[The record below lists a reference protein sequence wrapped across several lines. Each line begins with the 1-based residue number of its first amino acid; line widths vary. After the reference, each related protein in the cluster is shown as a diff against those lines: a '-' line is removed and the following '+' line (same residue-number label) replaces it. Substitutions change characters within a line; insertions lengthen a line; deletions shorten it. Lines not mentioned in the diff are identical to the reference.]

1 VSREIGRPAPG
12 RRSAAER
19 PHIRSLGGALTTAAG
34 GSEMTRV
41 TVLLVCILAVASSGL
56 AQQGTSELRGR
67 AVDQQGAAMP
77 GVPIVITNQDNGQ
90 FRETTSGADGAF
102 LMSGMVP
109 GTYEVRAELAGFKKY
124 QTRDVRLEVGRSTLL
139 EIKLELGTIEESVT
153 VTGEAPLVDTSSK
166 AIGGNVSARE
176 FVDLPSFNRNFTGYL
191 ALVPGVVSSVSA
203 TTFGADSISVAGQN
217 VRNVNYTMDGSN
229 NNDAFNGGNG
239 GSQARVPVEAVQE
252 FQLLTSQFDAEFGMA
267 SGGVVNSV
275 SKQGTN
281 QFRGSAFMFYQD
293 ENLTT
298 RDYFA
303 REGDLEKPQTQQQQW
318 GGTLGGPILRNRMHF
333 FSSLERIVLDGGV
346 TTQIPSRPDL
356 ERTDFEK
363 TRVWNTFVRADH
375 QINSNH
381 TWGLRWLRETS
392 PQPIQINAENHTPS
406 RYEAETDVDW
416 TLVGNLSSI
425 FGSNKVNTFRV
436 SAVSE
441 DVFFGNPLFN
451 ESKNQRDLLPT
462 LNHLNFSDQQSPRAS
477 RRLDVAYGADNI
489 FAWFLPNK
497 LGGDHDLKVGVTYMY
512 SSLRNQDFGNMNGT
526 FTFASDLPFDRNN
539 PRTYPERVSIRV
551 GNPLNFL
558 MKGHFIGGFIQ
569 DKFRPSERL
578 TLSAGLRYDVEIVRT
593 PNQQNPLFANGAGS
607 SDFPIDGNNFAP
619 RLGFTYAL
627 DGQSRSVVRGGFG
640 LFYQRTSYTFL
651 TPMFSAG
658 RLSDSFVVQYPLN
671 NADPGPRAGNFP
683 TQPEL
688 AGGPT
693 INHAL
698 IDGRFPP
705 GTLNRNVGTVRF
717 DNPDRKNAY
726 SRQYSIG
733 YERQFGAMTGVG
745 IDFIRSEQRAQYVL
759 KDLNP
764 GLRDTTTAT
773 STLRRTNP
781 LVGTPGEFAARV
793 DTLVNEGYVNY
804 NTLQV
809 SLTQRQRAG
818 FSGRASY
825 AFSRGR
831 GNVATGQA
839 DTAISQ
845 VGGSLN
851 LDNDFG
857 PSNVDRPHIFSLAGS
872 YDVPKTKGLRVS
884 AVFQARSGT
893 PFTLVNTTFDL
904 DRNGL
909 TANEYLPAGTYRGTG
924 QFAYDV
930 DYKGGRNGGRGPSY
944 ASLDVRAGYVIRM
957 AGGRTLNLFV
967 DAFNATNEPNFANPT
982 NNGGQADQRIA
993 ASFMNLTTLTN
1004 GVARTFQLNARL
1016 GF

>member
-1 VSREIGRPAPG
+1 
-12 RRSAAER
+12 
-19 PHIRSLGGALTTAAG
+19 
-34 GSEMTRV
+34 MTR
-41 TVLLVCILAVASSGL
+41 LVLAVVFAL
-56 AQQGTSELRGR
+56 ATADVTAAQQGTSEMRGR
-67 AVDQQGAAMP
+67 ALDPQGASLP
-77 GVPIVITNQDNGQ
+77 GVPIVVTNQDNGQ
-90 FRETTSGADGAF
+90 FREATTGADGSF
-102 LMSGMVP
+102 LLSGMVP

-139 EIKLELGTIEESVT
+139 EIRLELGTVEESVT

-166 AIGGNVSARE
+166 AIGGNVSAKE

-281 QFRGSAFMFYQD
+281 KFTGSAFMFYQD

-298 RDYFA
+298 RDFFA
-303 REGDLEKPQTQQQQW
+303 REGQLDKPQTQQQQW
-318 GGTLGGPILRNRMHF
+318 GGTLGGPIVRNKMHF
-333 FSSLERIVLDGGV
+333 FGSLERIVLDGGV

-363 TRVWNTFVRADH
+363 TRVWNTFLRADH

-381 TWGLRWLRETS
+381 TWGVRWLRETS
-392 PQPIQINAENHTPS
+392 PQPIQINAENHTPA

-416 TLVGNLSSI
+416 TIVGNLSSI
-425 FGSNKVNTFRV
+425 FGSTKVNTFRI
-436 SAVSE
+436 SAVKE

-451 ESKNQRDLLPT
+451 GGEDQKSLQPT
-462 LNHLNFSDQQSPRAS
+462 LNFLNFSDQQSPRAN
-477 RRLDVAYGADNI
+477 RRLDTAVGVDNI
-489 FAWFLPNK
+489 FAWFVPHR
-497 LGGDHDLKVGVTYMY
+497 LGGDHDIKVGASYLY
-512 SSLRNQDFGNMNGT
+512 SALRTQDFGNLNGT
-526 FTFASDLPFDRNN
+526 FTFATDLPFDAAN
-539 PRTYPERVSIRV
+539 PRTYPERLAIRV
-551 GNPLNFL
+551 GNPLDFL
-558 MKGHFIGGFIQ
+558 MKGHFIGTFLQ
-569 DKFRPSERL
+569 DKYRPTERL
-578 TLSAGLRYDVEIVRT
+578 TISAGLRYDIELVRT
-593 PNQQNPLFANGAGS
+593 PNAMNPLFASGAGS
-607 SDFPIDGNNFAP
+607 NDYPVDNNNFAP
-619 RLGFTYAL
+619 RVGFTLAL

-640 LFYQRTSYTFL
+640 LFYQRTAYTFL
-651 TPMFSAG
+651 TPMFSGG
-658 RLSDSFVVQYPLN
+658 RFSDSFVVNYPVN

-683 TQPEL
+683 TAPEL
-688 AGGPT
+688 SGGPT

-733 YERQFGAMTGVG
+733 YERQVGQSLGVG
-745 IDFIRSEQRAQYVL
+745 VDFIRSEQRAQYVL

-773 STLRRTNP
+773 STLRRTTP
-781 LVGTPGEFAARV
+781 LVGVPGEFAARV
-793 DTLVNEGYVNY
+793 DTLVNAGYVDY
-804 NTLQV
+804 NTVQV

-831 GNVATGQA
+831 GNVPTGQA
-839 DTAISQ
+839 DTANSQ
-845 VGGSLN
+845 IGGELN

-857 PSNVDRPHIFSLAGS
+857 PSNVDRPHIFSVAGS
-872 YDVPKTKGLRVS
+872 YEVPRTKGLRVS

-893 PFTLVNTTFDL
+893 PFTLVDTSTDL

-909 TANEYLPAGTYRGTG
+909 TANEYLPAGSYRGTG
-924 QFAYDV
+924 ANAFDV
-930 DYKGGRNGGRGPSY
+930 EYEGGRNGARGPGY
-944 ASLDVRAGYVIRM
+944 ASLDMRAGYVIRM

-982 NNGGQADQRIA
+982 NNGGLADRRIA
-993 ASFMNLTTLTN
+993 ASFLSMTALTN

>member
-1 VSREIGRPAPG
+1 MSRIGFG
-12 RRSAAER
+12 VV
-19 PHIRSLGGALTTAAG
+19 L
-34 GSEMTRV
+34 
-41 TVLLVCILAVASSGL
+41 TVLSLCAPAL

-77 GVPIVITNQDNGQ
+77 GLPIVVTNQDNGQ
-90 FRETTSGADGAF
+90 FREVASGADGAF
-102 LMSGMVP
+102 LLSGMVP
-109 GTYEVRAELAGFKKY
+109 GTYEVSAELSGFKKY
-124 QTRDVRLEVGRSTLL
+124 LTRGVVLAVGRSTVL
-139 EIKLELGTIEESVT
+139 EIRLELGTIEESVT

-166 AIGGNVSARE
+166 AIGGNVSAKE

-229 NNDAFNGGNG
+229 NNDTFNGGNG

-293 ENLTT
+293 ENLTV

-303 REGDLEKPQTQQQQW
+303 ERGDLEKPQTQQQQW
-318 GGTLGGPILRNRMHF
+318 GGTLGGPIVRNKMHF
-333 FSSLERIVLDGGV
+333 FGSLERIVLDGGV

-356 ERTDFEK
+356 ERTDFEQ
-363 TRVWNTFVRADH
+363 TRVWNTFLRADH
-375 QINSNH
+375 QVNSNH
-381 TWGLRWLRETS
+381 TWGVRWLRETS

-406 RYEAETDVDW
+406 RYEAETDVDY
-416 TLVGNLSSI
+416 TIVGNLSSI

-436 SAVSE
+436 SAVKE

-451 ESKNQRDLLPT
+451 ESKNQKDLLPT
-462 LNHLNFSDQQSPRAS
+462 LVYLNFQDQQSPRAN

-489 FAWFLPNK
+489 FAWFLPNR
-497 LGGDHDLKVGVTYMY
+497 LGGDHDVKVGVSYLY
-512 SSLRNQDFGNMNGT
+512 SSLRVQDFGNMNGT
-526 FTFASDLPFDRNN
+526 FSFATDLPFDRSN
-539 PRTYPERVSIRV
+539 PRTYPERFSLRV
-551 GNPLNFL
+551 GNPLDFY
-558 MKGHFIGGFIQ
+558 MKGHFIGSFIQ
-569 DKFRPSERL
+569 DKYRPSERL
-578 TLSAGLRYDVEIVRT
+578 TLSVGLRYDLELIRT
-593 PNQQNPLFANGAGS
+593 PNQQNPLFGGGAGS
-607 SDFPIDGNNFAP
+607 TDYPVDGNNIAP

-651 TPMFSAG
+651 TTMFSGG
-658 RLSDSFVVQYPLN
+658 RYSDSFVVQYPLN
-671 NADPGPRAGNFP
+671 NVDPGPRAGNFP
-683 TQPEL
+683 TAPEL
-688 AGGPT
+688 LTYPNVVDAT
-693 INHAL
+693 FDA
-698 IDGRFPP
+698 RFPP

-726 SRQYSIG
+726 SRQYSLG
-733 YERQFGAMTGVG
+733 YERQVGQTLGVG
-745 IDFIRSEQRAQYVL
+745 VDFIRSEQRAQYVL

-764 GLRDTTTAT
+764 GLRDTTTAS

-781 LVGTPGEFAARV
+781 LIGAPGEFAARV
-793 DTLVNEGYVNY
+793 DTLVNEGYVDY
-804 NTLQV
+804 NTVQV
-809 SLTQRQRAG
+809 SLTQRQRGG

-845 VGGSLN
+845 VGGDLN
-851 LDNDFG
+851 LDNDIG
-857 PSNVDRPHIFSLAGS
+857 PTNVDRPHIFSLAGS
-872 YDVPKTKGLRVS
+872 YQVPRTKGLRVS
-884 AVFQARSGT
+884 AVFQARSGV
-893 PFTLVNTTFDL
+893 PFTLINSTFDL

-909 TANEYLPAGTYRGTG
+909 TANEYLPAGTYKGNGAT
-924 QFAYDV
+924 AYEV
-930 DYKGGRNGGRGPSY
+930 DYKGGRNGGRGPAYS
-944 ASLDVRAGYVIRM
+944 SLDVRAGYVIRM
-957 AGGRTLNLFV
+957 AGDRTLNLFV
-967 DAFNATNEPNFANPT
+967 DAFNATNEPNFGNPPV
-982 NNGGQADQRIA
+982 DQRA
-993 ASFMNLTTLTN
+993 QATFLNLNSLVN

>member
-1 VSREIGRPAPG
+1 MTRLAMAV
-12 RRSAAER
+12 
-19 PHIRSLGGALTTAAG
+19 ALVVTTAA
-34 GSEMTRV
+34 
-41 TVLLVCILAVASSGL
+41 AVA

-67 AVDQQGAAMP
+67 AVDQQGASLP
-77 GVPIVITNQDNGQ
+77 GVPIVVTNQDNGQ
-90 FRETTSGADGAF
+90 FREATSGTDGTF
-102 LMSGMVP
+102 LLSGMVP
-109 GTYEVRAELAGFKKY
+109 GTYTIRAELTGFKKY
-124 QTRDVRLEVGRSTLL
+124 ETRDIRLEVGRSTLL
-139 EIKLELGTIEESVT
+139 EIRLELGAIEESVT

-166 AIGGNVSARE
+166 AIGGNVSAKE

-281 QFRGSAFMFYQD
+281 KFTGSAFMFYQD

-298 RDYFA
+298 RDFFA
-303 REGDLEKPQTQQQQW
+303 REGGLDKPETQQQQW
-318 GGTLGGPILRNRMHF
+318 GGTLGGPIVKNKMHF

-346 TTQIPSRPDL
+346 TTQIPGRPDL
-356 ERTDFEK
+356 ERTDFEQ
-363 TRVWNTFVRADH
+363 TRVWNTFLRGDH

-381 TWGLRWLRETS
+381 TWGVRWLRETS
-392 PQPIQINAENHTPS
+392 PQPIQINATNHTPA

-416 TLVGNLSSI
+416 TLVGNMSSI

-436 SAVSE
+436 SAVKE

-451 ESKNQRDLLPT
+451 QSKNQRDLLPT
-462 LNHLNFSDQQSPRAS
+462 LNFLNFSDQQSPRAS
-477 RRLDVAYGADNI
+477 RRLDIAYGADNI
-489 FAWFLPNK
+489 FAWFLPNR
-497 LGGDHDLKVGVTYMY
+497 LGGDHDLKIGASYIY

-526 FTFASDLPFDRNN
+526 FTFATDQPFDPAN
-539 PRTYPERVSIRV
+539 PRTYPERLSIRV
-551 GNPLNFL
+551 GNPLDFL
-558 MKGHFIGGFIQ
+558 MKGHFIGSFIQ
-569 DKFRPSERL
+569 DKYRPTERL
-578 TLSAGLRYDVEIVRT
+578 TISAGLRYDVELIRT
-593 PNQQNPLFANGAGS
+593 PNQFNPLFGNGAGS
-607 SDFPIDGNNFAP
+607 SDFPIDNNNFAP
-619 RLGFTYAL
+619 RLGFTLAL

-651 TPMFSAG
+651 TPMYSAG
-658 RLSDSFVVQYPLN
+658 RFSDSFVVQYPLN
-671 NADPGPRAGNFP
+671 NADPGPRAGTFP
-683 TQPEL
+683 TTPEL
-688 AGGPT
+688 SGGPNV
-693 INHAL
+693 NHGVF
-698 IDGRFPP
+698 DGRFPP
-705 GTLNRNVGTVRF
+705 GTLNRNIGTVRF
-717 DNPDRKNAY
+717 DNPDRRNAF
-726 SRQYSIG
+726 SRQYSLG
-733 YERQFGAMTGVG
+733 YERQIGQSLGIG

-773 STLRRTNP
+773 STLRRNTP
-781 LVGTPGEFAARV
+781 LVGAPGEFIARV
-793 DTLVNEGYVNY
+793 DTIVNEGYVNY
-804 NTLQV
+804 NTVQV
-809 SLTQRQRAG
+809 ALTQRQRAG

-831 GNVATGQA
+831 GNVPTGQA

-845 VGGSLN
+845 VGADLN

-872 YDVPKTKGLRVS
+872 YEVPRTRGLRVS

-893 PFTLVNTTFDL
+893 PFTLVDTTFDL

-909 TANEYLPAGTYRGTG
+909 TANEYLPAGTYRGAG
-924 QFAYDV
+924 PNAYEV
-930 DYKGGRNGGRGPSY
+930 DYKGGRNGGRGPGY

-967 DAFNATNEPNFANPT
+967 DAFNATNEPNFANP
-982 NNGGQADQRIA
+982 QVDRRA
-993 ASFMNLTTLTN
+993 AATFLNLTTLTN